1 MGGIMLASR
10 YSISTGA
17 VRPDAC
23 SSSMQSKTDSDWEP
37 IAASAA
43 SKGRHLA
50 RVIKRENLI
59 QNYLTSQEYQH
70 YELLETYGS
79 LSRW

>member
-1 MGGIMLASR
+1 MLASR
-10 YSISTGA
+10 YSISIGA

-23 SSSMQSKTDSDWEP
+23 SSSMQSRIDSDWEP

-50 RVIKRENLI
+50 RIVRRENPYKKLSH
-59 QNYLTSQEYQH
+59 QS
-70 YELLETYGS
+70 ELPPLRAS
-79 LSRW
+79 